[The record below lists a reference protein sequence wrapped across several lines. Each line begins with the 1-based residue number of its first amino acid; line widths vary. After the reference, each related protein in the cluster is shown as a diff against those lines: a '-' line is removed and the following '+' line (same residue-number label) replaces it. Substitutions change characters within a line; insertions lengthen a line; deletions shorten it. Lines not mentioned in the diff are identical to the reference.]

1 MDGVPLVDTLLPAYD
16 VRDVHQVSVG
26 AGADRVWPAL
36 EEVSL
41 GDVPL
46 FRMLMTARELPGRM
60 VGRRWLT
67 GDLDRPLL
75 DQMVAVGFVP
85 LGGHPGVDV
94 ALGLLTRPWRPGR
107 GDGPVVD
114 TEGFLAFAEPGWA
127 KAVLGFAVTGVGAV
141 SVLCTETRV
150 QTHRRGGPEMV
161 RRLLGCRGVG
171 ERGDPAVLAR
181 RGQAPGRG
189 VRRSCPRPLTRP
201 GGRGSWS
208 G

>member
-1 MDGVPLVDTLLPAYD
+1 MVPALGHTVGVDGVPLVDALLPAYD
-16 VRDVHQVSVG
+16 VREVHQVSVG
-26 AGADRVWPAL
+26 ARADRVWPAL

-94 ALGLLTRPWRPGR
+94 ALGLLTRPWRPGG

-141 SVLCTETRV
+141 SVLCTEARV
-150 QTHRRGGPEMV
+150 QTT
-161 RRLLGCRGVG
+161 
-171 ERGDPAVLAR
+171 DAVAR
-181 RGQAPGRG
+181 RWFGAYWAAVGWGSAATRRSWLAAVKRRAEGSGGVAPGR
-189 VRRSCPRPLTRP
+189 
-201 GGRGSWS
+201 
-208 G
+208 